1 MKNIFTNYYKPT
13 PAKWR
18 KIGDSILVI
27 GTIISTTCLVE
38 YEKAKELFG
47 VEDLKWFLLVSIL
60 CTTFG
65 KVITNFTKEE
75 EVKEIPQ
82 EAENDSRNN

>member
-27 GTIISTTCLVE
+27 GTITSTTCLVE
-38 YEKAKELFG
+38 YEKAKEIFG
-47 VEDLKWFLLVSIL
+47 ANDLKTIMLTAVV
-60 CTTFG
+60 CTALG
-65 KVITNFTKEE
+65 KIITNFASENTNIKS
-75 EVKEIPQ
+75 EI
-82 EAENDSRNN
+82 

>member
-1 MKNIFTNYYKPT
+1 MKNLIKNYYKPT

-38 YEKAKELFG
+38 YEKAKELIG
-47 VEDLKWFLLVSIL
+47 DVDLKCFLLVSIV
-60 CTTFG
+60 CTTLG

-75 EVKEIPQ
+75 EVNP
-82 EAENDSRNN
+82 

>member
-38 YEKAKELFG
+38 YENAKEMFG
-47 VEDLKWFLLVSIL
+47 VGDLKVIMLTAVI
-60 CTTFG
+60 CTALG
-65 KVITNFTKEE
+65 KIITNFASEQPT
-75 EVKEIPQ
+75 
-82 EAENDSRNN
+82 ENQK